1 MKNGTPDS
9 NRRYASYTRKIGIR
23 NPVILLNGIREIN
36 TAKQNPHQ
44 RQKQY
49 KPTGFGITRY
59 NKNKKK

>member
-1 MKNGTPDS
+1 MKNATPDS
-9 NRRYASYTRKIGIR
+9 DHKYASYIKKMGIR
-23 NPVILLNGIREIN
+23 NPVTLLNGIREFN

-59 NKNKKK
+59 NKKQT